1 MTGEKSILTPEEIA
15 QYLRKSLSWVY
26 KNWQVLGGVKLGG
39 SLFFPSKEDLYE
51 RLFGKGKGWRY
62 DFTHQGTRHTG
73 GLVQEQRK
81 MPERQ
86 RQKGGNRSNPKE
98 ESTAET
104 PIDMTFLDMVN
115 LRLDHVKAYNSESH
129 YQTYSSVAK
138 RWTTQWK
145 EVRCGQI
152 TPQMV
157 QDHLLRRRKVSGYTA
172 NKDLRYLRA
181 TFRFGIRKGFI
192 SNDPTKGFGFFPV
205 EKKIKYVPP
214 AIDLD
219 RVIDS
224 ADQDTQDYLWA
235 IRETMARVGE
245 INRLKW
251 DDVNLEAGYVVLYTR
266 KKTGGNLTP
275 RKIPMTGT
283 LREVLSR
290 RYQNRDIKKPWV
302 FWRVYDDRS
311 TGKKMA
317 GPFQYRKEVLISLC
331 AKAKVRYFTYHAIRH
346 AGASLMDR
354 NNASIGAI
362 QKILGHENRRTTEN
376 LSAQHR

>member
-1 MTGEKSILTPEEIA
+1 MSVYLT
-15 QYLRKSLSWVY
+15 
-26 KNWQVLGGVKLGG
+26 
-39 SLFFPSKEDLYE
+39 
-51 RLFGKGKGWRY
+51 KGKGYRY
-62 DFTHQGTRHTG
+62 DFKLSGARYTG
-73 GLVQEQRK
+73 AWFATKKDARQAEA
-81 MPERQ
+81 ER
-86 RQKGGNRSNPKE
+86 REATVNPKE

-138 RWTTQWK
+138 RWTNQWK
-145 EVRCGQI
+145 EVHCGQI

-181 TFRFGIRKGFI
+181 ALRFGIRKGFI

-205 EKKIKYVPP
+205 DKKIKYVPP

-224 ADQDTQDYLWA
+224 ADQDTQDYLWP

-266 KKTGGNLTP
+266 KKAGGNLTP
-275 RKIPMTGT
+275 RKIPMTGM
-283 LREVLSR
+283 LHEVLSR
-290 RYQNRDIKKPWV
+290 RYQNRDAKKPWV
-302 FWRVYDDRS
+302 FWRVYEDRS
-311 TGKKMA
+311 TGKKTA

-354 NNASIGAI
+354 NNAPIGAI
-362 QKILGHENRRTTEN
+362 QKILGHENRRTTEIYLHSIDN
-376 LSAQHR
+376 AEAEAIAIYEEARQKSHTSHTQNASSGNEKGANQDG